1 MLYYLAKV
9 FHQDDSMFKLEFILK
24 NSKKKYKEQGKA
36 YCRSVKQK
44 FEVDIL
50 DYIVTQSAR
59 SERTDSSVVQT
70 IHVTVLATI
79 PFKVK
84 VTTTSSDTQAKTKH
98 VRKEVLTSMDEATL
112 GSKSLCHILTA
123 E

>member
-1 MLYYLAKV
+1 MY
-9 FHQDDSMFKLEFILK
+9 KLEFILK

-84 VTTTSSDTQAKTKH
+84 VTTASSDNQAKTRH
-98 VRKEVLTSMDEATL
+98 ARKEVLTSMDEVTL
-112 GSKSLCHILTA
+112 GSKSLCHILTT

>member
-1 MLYYLAKV
+1 MY
-9 FHQDDSMFKLEFILK
+9 KLEFILK
-24 NSKKKYKEQGKA
+24 NSKKKYKEQGNA

-98 VRKEVLTSMDEATL
+98 VRKEVLTGMDEAAL